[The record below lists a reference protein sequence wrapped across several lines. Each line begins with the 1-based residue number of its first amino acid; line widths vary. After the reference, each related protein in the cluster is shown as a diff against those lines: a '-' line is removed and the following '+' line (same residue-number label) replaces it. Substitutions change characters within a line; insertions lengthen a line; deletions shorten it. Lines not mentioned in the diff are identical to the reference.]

1 MEQYGR
7 EWINLTKKVWFQVGI
22 GILISILIIKYV
34 IEINDIFNPI
44 IIIIKTI
51 FIPLL
56 LGGVLY
62 YITEPLQ
69 RFMEK
74 KGAPRWA
81 SILTIVLLLAGIVTG
96 ILLMIGN
103 PISHQVNNL
112 VKNAPDIGD
121 KVMDAADFIL
131 ENKDNLPPQVENFVD
146 SVSNSIQDIAM
157 AGSKYI
163 VTFVSGTV
171 SATFTLILVPFFFI
185 YMLKDH
191 EKFAPNIYKIFS
203 GEKRTWVKA
212 TLSDIDDVLRNYVQ
226 GQVLISLILAAMMY
240 IGYLIIDLDYS
251 LLLALFAFFMN
262 MIPFIG
268 PWISLAPAIVV
279 ALIQDP
285 ILVIWVCVITLVAQ
299 QLESNLITPNIM
311 GKSLDVHPL
320 TVITIVLA
328 AGNIGGFIAI
338 IIAIPTYAVI
348 KEIVK
353 NVYEE
358 RKKIKEAA
366 TKSV

>member
-1 MEQYGR
+1 M
-7 EWINLTKKVWFQVGI
+7 TKKVWFQVGI
-22 GILISILIIKYV
+22 GMIIALLIIKYV
-34 IEINDIFNPI
+34 VEIHWIFSPLY
-44 IIIIKTI
+44 IIIKTI

-62 YITEPLQ
+62 YISEPLQ
-69 RFMEK
+69 RVLEK

-81 SILTIVLLLAGIVTG
+81 SMLTIVLLLAGIVTG

-103 PISHQVNNL
+103 PISDQVNKL
-112 VKNAPDIGD
+112 VKNAPYIED
-121 KVMDAADFIL
+121 KIMDAADIVL
-131 ENKDNLPPQVENFVD
+131 ENKDNLPPQVETFVD
-146 SVSNSIQDIAM
+146 SVSSSIQSIM
-157 AGSKYI
+157 MTGSKYI
-163 VTFVSGTV
+163 VGFVSGTV

-191 EKFAPNIYKIFS
+191 EKFAPNIYNLFA
-203 GEKRTWVKA
+203 GERRTWIKE
-212 TLSDIDDVLRNYVQ
+212 TLADIDNVLRNYVQ
-226 GQVLISLILAAMMY
+226 GQVLISLILATMMY
-240 IGYLIIDLDYS
+240 IGYMIIELDYA
-251 LLLALFAFFMN
+251 LLFALFAFFMN

-268 PWISLAPAIVV
+268 PWISLAPALVMAV
-279 ALIQDP
+279 IQDP
-285 ILVIWVCVITLVAQ
+285 ILVVWVAIITLVAQ

-328 AGNIGGFIAI
+328 AGNIGGFLFI

-348 KEIVK
+348 KAVVK
-353 NVYEE
+353 NIYEE

>member
-1 MEQYGR
+1 M
-7 EWINLTKKVWFQVGI
+7 IIAL
-22 GILISILIIKYV
+22 LIIKYV
-34 IEINDIFNPI
+34 VEIHWIFNPLY
-44 IIIIKTI
+44 IIIKTI

-62 YITEPLQ
+62 YISEPLQ

-81 SILTIVLLLAGIVTG
+81 SMLTIILLLAGIVTG

-103 PISHQVNNL
+103 PISEQVNNL
-112 VKNAPDIGD
+112 VKNAPNIED
-121 KVMDAADFIL
+121 KIMDAAEII
-131 ENKDNLPPQVENFVD
+131 EKNKDNLPPQVETFIN
-146 SVSNSIQDIAM
+146 SVSSSIQDIM
-157 AGSKYI
+157 MTGSKYI
-163 VTFVSGTV
+163 VNIVSGTV

-191 EKFAPNIYKIFS
+191 EKFAPNIYNLFA
-203 GEKRTWVKA
+203 GERRTWVKE
-212 TLSDIDDVLRNYVQ
+212 TLADIDNVLRNYVQ
-226 GQVLISLILAAMMY
+226 GQVLISLILATMMY
-240 IGYLIIDLDYS
+240 FGYFFIKLDYA

-268 PWISLAPAIVV
+268 PWISLAPALVMAI
-279 ALIQDP
+279 IQDP
-285 ILVIWVCVITLVAQ
+285 ILVFWVAVITLVAQ
-299 QLESNLITPNIM
+299 QIESNLITPNIM

-328 AGNIGGFIAI
+328 AGNIGGFLFI

-348 KEIVK
+348 KAIVK
-353 NVYEE
+353 NIYEE

-366 TKSV
+366 TKTV

>member
-1 MEQYGR
+1 M
-7 EWINLTKKVWFQVGI
+7 TKKVWFQVGI
-22 GILISILIIKYV
+22 GMIIALLIIKYV
-34 IEINDIFNPI
+34 VEIHWIFSPLY
-44 IIIIKTI
+44 IIIKTI

-62 YITEPLQ
+62 YISEPLQ

-81 SILTIVLLLAGIVTG
+81 SMLTIILLLAGIVTG

-103 PISHQVNNL
+103 PISQQVNNL
-112 VKNAPDIGD
+112 VENAPNIED
-121 KVMDAADFIL
+121 KIMDAANFVL
-131 ENKDNLPPQVENFVD
+131 ENRENLPPQVGEFVD
-146 SVSNSIQDIAM
+146 SISSSIQNIM
-157 AGSKYI
+157 MTGSKYI
-163 VTFVSGTV
+163 VNIVSGTV

-191 EKFAPNIYKIFS
+191 EKFAPNIYNLFA
-203 GEKRTWVKA
+203 GERRTWVKD
-212 TLSDIDDVLRNYVQ
+212 TLTDIDNVLRNYVQ
-226 GQVLISLILAAMMY
+226 GQVLISLILATMMY
-240 IGYLIIDLDYS
+240 FGYVIIELEYA

-268 PWISLAPAIVV
+268 PWISLAPALVIAV
-279 ALIQDP
+279 IQDP
-285 ILVIWVCVITLVAQ
+285 ILIVWVAVITLVAQ
-299 QLESNLITPNIM
+299 QIESNLITPNIM

-328 AGNIGGFIAI
+328 AGNIGGFLFI

-348 KEIVK
+348 KAIVK
-353 NVYEE
+353 NIYEE

-366 TKSV
+366 TKTV